1 MMIAYQRVLDR
12 CRVNQD
18 TSLEL
23 RGNEVDDETLAHLF
37 RHKHLKELHIVGAKQ
52 VTNAGLSYIENL
64 RNLEWLNLDGLAIT
78 DKGLAFLQ
86 QMSRLRGL
94 QLTNA
99 FLTGCGLEYLLT
111 MKTLEYLELD
121 GTNVDDRSL
130 QTLAKIKSLKT
141 LRLNDT
147 AITDKGVRKLQQ
159 LKKLKTLFLQNTHV
173 SEACVKKLRKHL
185 VKCEIYWSAYQPPK
199 PALPVL
205 PRLFIRPVVPTVPDT
220 PTWILQTLAPK
231 HFDPQI
237 YPPDYD
243 PGAYLKL
250 VEDTSKIRIEL
261 RRWHAPKPDY
271 FLKGSSFKPSQPS
284 WFELLDWKDEH

>member
-1 MMIAYQRVLDR
+1 MLIAYQRVLDR
-12 CRVNQD
+12 CRINKD

-23 RGNEVDDETLAHLF
+23 WGDTVDDETLAHLF

-78 DKGLAFLQ
+78 DRGLTFLQ

-111 MKTLEYLELD
+111 MKTLEYIDLD

-147 AITDKGVRKLQQ
+147 AVTDKGVRKLQQ
-159 LKKLKTLFLQNTHV
+159 LKKLKTLSLQNTHV
-173 SEACVKKLRKHL
+173 SEECVKKLRKQL
-185 VKCEIYWSAYQPPK
+185 PKCEIYWSIYELPK
-199 PALPVL
+199 LGHPVL
-205 PRLFIRPVVPTVPDT
+205 PKLCIRSTEPVVPGWV
-220 PTWILQTLAPK
+220 IQTAQPK
-231 HFDPQI
+231 HFDWQA
-237 YPPDYD
+237 YQDYD

-261 RRWHAPKPDY
+261 RRWYTPKPEY
-271 FLKGSSFKPSQPS
+271 FLKGSSFKPSKPS